1 MRPNQALSLSLEQI
15 EAQAFADVYRAVPA
29 SYASANRVHLRDI
42 EGGACL
48 THSTIVIPELDR
60 VVGVMALDDVKV
72 ACDWMAANAVPGW
85 VVQMP
90 PVFEDVTRY
99 LKEKGFRPIG
109 NGWAKFCREVPTDD
123 MVYSSE
129 LTVRTIEPA
138 QAESFATILADGF
151 GLPLNFCSWLA
162 AVVGRPN
169 WTVQLAYSGVTP
181 VSCGALYSNGQVAWM
196 GMDATLPDHRRKG
209 GQSLLI
215 RSRLRVAAELGVK
228 SVTAE
233 TGQPDADKT
242 EQHASFS
249 NYRRAGFTQLYTR
262 PNFAHPADER

>member
-1 MRPNQALSLSLEQI
+1 MHPNQTVSLPFEQI

-29 SYASANRVHLRDI
+29 SYASANQVQLGDI
-42 EGGACL
+42 AGGACL

-60 VVGVMALDDVKV
+60 VVGVTALDDLKV
-72 ACDWMAANAVPGW
+72 ACDWMTANAAPGW

-90 PVFEDVTRY
+90 PVFDEVT
-99 LKEKGFRPIG
+99 LHLQANGFRPVG
-109 NGWAKFCREVPTDD
+109 NGWAKFYREVPLDD
-123 MVYSSE
+123 MVFPSE

-138 QAESFATILADGF
+138 QARSFATILADGF
-151 GLPLNFCSWLA
+151 GLPLDFCFWLA
-162 AVVGRPN
+162 EVVGRAN
-169 WTVQLAYSGVTP
+169 WTVQLAYADDTP

-215 RSRLRVAAELGVK
+215 RSRLRAAAELGVR

-233 TGQPDADKT
+233 TGQPDLDKT
-242 EQHASFS
+242 DQHASFS

-262 PNFAHPADER
+262 PNFVHPADQR

>member
-1 MRPNQALSLSLEQI
+1 
-15 EAQAFADVYRAVPA
+15 
-29 SYASANRVHLRDI
+29 
-42 EGGACL
+42 
-48 THSTIVIPELDR
+48 
-60 VVGVMALDDVKV
+60 
-72 ACDWMAANAVPGW
+72 
-85 VVQMP
+85 MP